1 VVDVYEKPTLG
12 YHIEFFDGSGKT
24 LAVEI
29 LSPDEIEADSGGGGV
44 SPVRGK

>member
-1 VVDVYEKPTLG
+1 MVDVYEKPTLG

-29 LSPDEIEADSGGGGV
+29 LSPDEIEAGPCREGE
-44 SPVRGK
+44 SPERGT